1 MADINNFLSRV
12 LANGVQRTN
21 RYRCTL
27 DLGQFTDFTVYPAVR
42 QLLREGLLC
51 RTTMTPSRSLETT
64 TVDLS
69 AGYEEKYAI
78 STSYTDIDCTFLCPL
93 INGKTEVLSLF
104 HAWQNR
110 IQNRGRLN
118 EEDSADMVLA
128 FPNTYRLTQGMRLEL
143 LSQDEHAVEFTA
155 IAGNAAEV
163 AALAEIGLTP
173 ADVGARG
180 GVELTSTSA
189 SFQYFNVYPI
199 SVAGTTVDWS
209 SMDEMME
216 VSVTF
221 SFTHWQQV
229 V

>member
-1 MADINNFLSRV
+1 MANINNFLTRV

-21 RYRCTL
+21 RYRCLL
-27 DLGQFTDFTVYPAVR
+27 DVGPLGLSEYGTAAS
-42 QLLREGLLC
+42 LLREGLLC
-51 RTTMTPSRSLETT
+51 RATVTPSRSLETT

-69 AGYEEKYAI
+69 AGYGEKYAI
-78 STSYTDIDCTFLCPL
+78 GTTYTDIDCTFLCPL

-118 EEDSADMVLA
+118 EGESADMVLT
-128 FPNTYRLTQGMRLEL
+128 FPDTYRLTQGMTFEL
-143 LSQDEHAVEFTA
+143 LSEDKDQLLPT
-155 IAGNAAEV
+155 
-163 AALAEIGLTP
+163 
-173 ADVGARG
+173 
-180 GVELTSTSA
+180 A
-189 SFQYFNVYPI
+189 SFKYLNVYPL
-199 SVAGTTVDWS
+199 SVAGTTLDWS
-209 SMDEMME
+209 MQDEMME

>member
-21 RYRCTL
+21 RYRCIL
-27 DLGQFTDFTVYPAVR
+27 DLGQFTDFTVYPAVQ

-143 LSQDEHAVEFTA
+143 LSQDEGREEIAAPNNPNSTATFT
-155 IAGNAAEV
+155 
-163 AALAEIGLTP
+163 
-173 ADVGARG
+173 G
-180 GVELTSTSA
+180 GVINQPATSA

>member
-1 MADINNFLSRV
+1 MANINNFLTRV

-21 RYRCTL
+21 RYRCLL
-27 DLGQFTDFTVYPAVR
+27 DVGPLGLSEYGTAAS
-42 QLLREGLLC
+42 LLREGLLC
-51 RTTMTPSRSLETT
+51 RTTMTPSRTLETT

-78 STSYTDIDCTFLCPL
+78 GTTYNDIDCTFLCPL
-93 INGKTEVLSLF
+93 IKGKTEVLSLF

-118 EEDSADMVLA
+118 EGESADMVLT
-128 FPNTYRLTQGMRLEL
+128 FPETYRLTQGMRLEL
-143 LSQDEHAVEFTA
+143 LSQDKDQLLPT
-155 IAGNAAEV
+155 
-163 AALAEIGLTP
+163 T
-173 ADVGARG
+173 
-180 GVELTSTSA
+180 
-189 SFQYFNVYPI
+189 SFQYFNVYPL
-199 SVAGTTVDWS
+199 SVAGTTVDWA
-209 SMDEMME
+209 MQDEMME

>member
-1 MADINNFLSRV
+1 MANINNFLTRV

-21 RYRCTL
+21 RYRCLL
-27 DLGQFTDFTVYPAVR
+27 DVGPLGLSEYGTAAS
-42 QLLREGLLC
+42 LLREGLLC
-51 RTTMTPSRSLETT
+51 RATVTPSRSLETT

-78 STSYTDIDCTFLCPL
+78 GTTYTDIDCTFLCPL

-118 EEDSADMVLA
+118 EGESADMVLT
-128 FPNTYRLTQGMRLEL
+128 FPDTYRLTQGMTFEL
-143 LSQDEHAVEFTA
+143 LSEDKDQLLPT
-155 IAGNAAEV
+155 
-163 AALAEIGLTP
+163 
-173 ADVGARG
+173 
-180 GVELTSTSA
+180 A
-189 SFQYFNVYPI
+189 SFKYFNVYPL

-209 SMDEMME
+209 MQDEMME

>member
-21 RYRCTL
+21 RYRCIL
-27 DLGQFTDFTVYPAVR
+27 DLGQFTDFTVYPAVQ

-51 RTTMTPSRSLETT
+51 RTTMTPTRSLETT

-143 LSQDEHAVEFTA
+143 LSQDEGREEIAAPNNPNSTATFT
-155 IAGNAAEV
+155 
-163 AALAEIGLTP
+163 
-173 ADVGARG
+173 G
-180 GVELTSTSA
+180 GVINQPATSA

>member
-21 RYRCTL
+21 RYRCIL
-27 DLGQFTDFTVYPAVR
+27 DLGQFTDFTVYPAVQ

-51 RTTMTPSRSLETT
+51 RTTMTPTRSLETT

-110 IQNRGRLN
+110 IQNRGRFN

-143 LSQDEHAVEFTA
+143 LSQDEGREEIAAPNNPNSTA
-155 IAGNAAEV
+155 TFNAGVINQ
-163 AALAEIGLTP
+163 P
-173 ADVGARG
+173 A
-180 GVELTSTSA
+180 TSA

-209 SMDEMME
+209 SMDEVME

>member
-1 MADINNFLSRV
+1 MADINTFLSRV

-21 RYRCTL
+21 RYRCIL
-27 DLGQFTDFTVYPAVR
+27 DLGQFTDFTVYPAVQ

-51 RTTMTPSRSLETT
+51 RTTMTPTRSLETT

-78 STSYTDIDCTFLCPL
+78 STSYTDIDCTFLSPL
-93 INGKTEVLSLF
+93 IDGKNQVLSLF

-118 EEDSADMVLA
+118 EGDSADMVLA

-143 LSQDEHAVEFTA
+143 LSQDEVREEIAAPNNPNSTATFT
-155 IAGNAAEV
+155 
-163 AALAEIGLTP
+163 
-173 ADVGARG
+173 G
-180 GVELTSTSA
+180 GVINQPATSA

-221 SFTHWQQV
+221 SFTHWQQIV
-229 V
+229 

>member
-1 MADINNFLSRV
+1 MANINNFLTRV

-21 RYRCTL
+21 RYRCLL
-27 DLGQFTDFTVYPAVR
+27 DVGPLGLSEYGTAAS
-42 QLLREGLLC
+42 LLREGLLC
-51 RTTMTPSRSLETT
+51 RTTMTPTRSLETT

-78 STSYTDIDCTFLCPL
+78 GTTYTDIDCTFLCPL

-118 EEDSADMVLA
+118 EGESADMVLA
-128 FPNTYRLTQGMRLEL
+128 FPDTYRLTQGMTLEL
-143 LSQDEHAVEFTA
+143 LSEDKDQLLPT
-155 IAGNAAEV
+155 
-163 AALAEIGLTP
+163 
-173 ADVGARG
+173 
-180 GVELTSTSA
+180 A
-189 SFQYFNVYPI
+189 SFKYLNVYPL
-199 SVAGTTVDWS
+199 SVAGTTVDWA
-209 SMDEMME
+209 MPDEMME

>member
-1 MADINNFLSRV
+1 MADINTFLSRV

-27 DLGQFTDFTVYPAVR
+27 DLGQFTDFTVYPAVQ

-51 RTTMTPSRSLETT
+51 RTTMTPTRSLETT

-78 STSYTDIDCTFLCPL
+78 STSYTDIDCTFLSPL
-93 INGKTEVLSLF
+93 IDGKNQVLSLF

-118 EEDSADMVLA
+118 EGDSADMVLA
-128 FPNTYRLTQGMRLEL
+128 FPNTYRLTQGMTLEL
-143 LSQDEHAVEFTA
+143 LSQDEGREEIAAPNNPNSTATFT
-155 IAGNAAEV
+155 
-163 AALAEIGLTP
+163 
-173 ADVGARG
+173 G
-180 GVELTSTSA
+180 GVINQPATSA

-199 SVAGTTVDWS
+199 SVAGTTVDWAM
-209 SMDEMME
+209 MDEMME

-229 V
+229 I

>member
-1 MADINNFLSRV
+1 MANINNFLTRV

-21 RYRCTL
+21 RYRCLL
-27 DLGQFTDFTVYPAVR
+27 DVGPLGLSEYGTAAS
-42 QLLREGLLC
+42 LLREGLLC

-69 AGYEEKYAI
+69 AGYEEKYAVY
-78 STSYTDIDCTFLCPL
+78 TTYTDIDCTFLCPH

-118 EEDSADMVLA
+118 EGESADMVLA
-128 FPNTYRLTQGMRLEL
+128 FPDTYRLTQGMTLEL
-143 LSQDEHAVEFTA
+143 LSEDKDQLLPT
-155 IAGNAAEV
+155 
-163 AALAEIGLTP
+163 
-173 ADVGARG
+173 
-180 GVELTSTSA
+180 A
-189 SFQYFNVYPI
+189 SFKYLNVYPL
-199 SVAGTTVDWS
+199 SVAGTTVDWA
-209 SMDEMME
+209 MPDEMME

>member
-21 RYRCTL
+21 RYRCIL
-27 DLGQFTDFTVYPAVR
+27 DLGQFTDFTVYPAVQ
-42 QLLREGLLC
+42 QLMREGLLC

-118 EEDSADMVLA
+118 EDSADMVLA

-143 LSQDEHAVEFTA
+143 LSQDEGREEIAAPNNPNSTATFT
-155 IAGNAAEV
+155 
-163 AALAEIGLTP
+163 
-173 ADVGARG
+173 G
-180 GVELTSTSA
+180 GVINQPATSA

>member
-1 MADINNFLSRV
+1 MANINNFLTRV

-21 RYRCTL
+21 RYRCLL
-27 DLGQFTDFTVYPAVR
+27 DVGPLGLSEYGTAAS
-42 QLLREGLLC
+42 LLREGLLC
-51 RTTMTPSRSLETT
+51 RATVTPSRSLETT

-78 STSYTDIDCTFLCPL
+78 GTTYTDIDCTFMCPL

-118 EEDSADMVLA
+118 EGESADMVLA
-128 FPNTYRLTQGMRLEL
+128 FPDTYRLTQGMTLEL
-143 LSQDEHAVEFTA
+143 LSEDKDQLLPT
-155 IAGNAAEV
+155 
-163 AALAEIGLTP
+163 
-173 ADVGARG
+173 
-180 GVELTSTSA
+180 A
-189 SFQYFNVYPI
+189 SFKYFNVYPL
-199 SVAGTTVDWS
+199 SVAGTTLDWS
-209 SMDEMME
+209 MQDEMME

>member
-1 MADINNFLSRV
+1 MANINNFLTRV

-21 RYRCTL
+21 RYRCLL
-27 DLGQFTDFTVYPAVR
+27 DVGPLGLSEYGTAAS
-42 QLLREGLLC
+42 LLREGLLC
-51 RTTMTPSRSLETT
+51 RTTMTPSRTLETT

-78 STSYTDIDCTFLCPL
+78 GTTYTDIDCTFLCPL

-118 EEDSADMVLA
+118 EGESADMVLT
-128 FPNTYRLTQGMRLEL
+128 FPDTYRLTQGMTLEL
-143 LSQDEHAVEFTA
+143 LSQDKDQLLPT
-155 IAGNAAEV
+155 
-163 AALAEIGLTP
+163 
-173 ADVGARG
+173 
-180 GVELTSTSA
+180 A
-189 SFQYFNVYPI
+189 SFKYLNVYPL
-199 SVAGTTVDWS
+199 SVAGTTVDWA
-209 SMDEMME
+209 MQDEMME

>member
-21 RYRCTL
+21 RYRCIL

-118 EEDSADMVLA
+118 EDSADMVLA
-128 FPNTYRLTQGMRLEL
+128 FPNTYRLTQGMTLEL
-143 LSQDEHAVEFTA
+143 LSQDSGRE
-155 IAGNAAEV
+155 
-163 AALAEIGLTP
+163 EIGAPNNPNSTATFNAGVINQP
-173 ADVGARG
+173 A
-180 GVELTSTSA
+180 TSA

>member
-1 MADINNFLSRV
+1 MANINNFLTRV

-21 RYRCTL
+21 RYRCLL
-27 DLGQFTDFTVYPAVR
+27 DVGPLGLSEYGTAAS
-42 QLLREGLLC
+42 LLREGLLC
-51 RTTMTPSRSLETT
+51 RATVTPSRSLETT

-78 STSYTDIDCTFLCPL
+78 GTTYTDIDCTFLCPL

-118 EEDSADMVLA
+118 EGESADMVLA
-128 FPNTYRLTQGMRLEL
+128 FPDTYRLTQGMTFEL
-143 LSQDEHAVEFTA
+143 LSEDKDQLLPT
-155 IAGNAAEV
+155 
-163 AALAEIGLTP
+163 
-173 ADVGARG
+173 
-180 GVELTSTSA
+180 A
-189 SFQYFNVYPI
+189 SFKYLNVYPL
-199 SVAGTTVDWS
+199 SVAGTTLDWS
-209 SMDEMME
+209 MQDEMME

>member
-1 MADINNFLSRV
+1 MANINNFLTRV

-21 RYRCTL
+21 RYRCLL
-27 DLGQFTDFTVYPAVR
+27 DVGPLGRSEYGTAAS
-42 QLLREGLLC
+42 LLREGLLC
-51 RTTMTPSRSLETT
+51 RATVTPSRSLETT

-78 STSYTDIDCTFLCPL
+78 GTTYTDIDCTFLCPL

-118 EEDSADMVLA
+118 EGESADMVLT
-128 FPNTYRLTQGMRLEL
+128 FPDTYRLTQGMTFEL
-143 LSQDEHAVEFTA
+143 LSEDKDQLLPT
-155 IAGNAAEV
+155 
-163 AALAEIGLTP
+163 
-173 ADVGARG
+173 
-180 GVELTSTSA
+180 A
-189 SFQYFNVYPI
+189 SFKYFNVYPL
-199 SVAGTTVDWS
+199 SVAGTTLDWS
-209 SMDEMME
+209 MQDEMME

>member
-1 MADINNFLSRV
+1 MANINNFLTRV

-21 RYRCTL
+21 RYRCLL
-27 DLGQFTDFTVYPAVR
+27 DVGPLGLSEYGTAAS
-42 QLLREGLLC
+42 LLREGLLC
-51 RTTMTPSRSLETT
+51 RATVTPSRSLETT

-78 STSYTDIDCTFLCPL
+78 GTTYTDIDCTFLCPL

-118 EEDSADMVLA
+118 EGESADMVLT
-128 FPNTYRLTQGMRLEL
+128 FPDTYRLTQGMTFEL
-143 LSQDEHAVEFTA
+143 LSEDKDQLLPT
-155 IAGNAAEV
+155 
-163 AALAEIGLTP
+163 
-173 ADVGARG
+173 
-180 GVELTSTSA
+180 A
-189 SFQYFNVYPI
+189 SFKYLNVYPL

-209 SMDEMME
+209 MQDEMME

>member
-21 RYRCTL
+21 RYRCIL
-27 DLGQFTDFTVYPAVR
+27 DLGQFTDFTVYPAVQ

-51 RTTMTPSRSLETT
+51 RTTMTPTRSLETT

-69 AGYEEKYAI
+69 GGYEEKYAI
-78 STSYTDIDCTFLCPL
+78 GTSYTDIDCTFLCPL

-118 EEDSADMVLA
+118 EGDSADMVLA

-143 LSQDEHAVEFTA
+143 LSQDEGRE
-155 IAGNAAEV
+155 
-163 AALAEIGLTP
+163 EIGAPKNPNSTATFNAGVINQP
-173 ADVGARG
+173 AI
-180 GVELTSTSA
+180 SA

-199 SVAGTTVDWS
+199 SVAGTTVEWAM
-209 SMDEMME
+209 MDEMME

>member
-1 MADINNFLSRV
+1 MADINTFLSRV

-21 RYRCTL
+21 RYRCIL
-27 DLGQFTDFTVYPAVR
+27 DLGQFTDFTVYPAVQ

-51 RTTMTPSRSLETT
+51 RTTMTPTRSLETT

-78 STSYTDIDCTFLCPL
+78 STSYTDIDCTFLSPL
-93 INGKTEVLSLF
+93 IDGKNQVLSLF

-118 EEDSADMVLA
+118 EGDSADMVLA
-128 FPNTYRLTQGMRLEL
+128 FPNTYRLTQGMTLEL
-143 LSQDEHAVEFTA
+143 LSQDSGREEIAAPNNPNSTATFT
-155 IAGNAAEV
+155 
-163 AALAEIGLTP
+163 
-173 ADVGARG
+173 G
-180 GVELTSTSA
+180 GVINQPATSA

-199 SVAGTTVDWS
+199 SVAGTTVDWAM
-209 SMDEMME
+209 MDEMME

>member
-21 RYRCTL
+21 RYRCIL
-27 DLGQFTDFTVYPAVR
+27 DLGQFTDFTVYPAVQ
-42 QLLREGLLC
+42 QLMREGLLC

-143 LSQDEHAVEFTA
+143 LSQDEGREEIAAPNNPNSTA
-155 IAGNAAEV
+155 TFNAGVINQ
-163 AALAEIGLTP
+163 P
-173 ADVGARG
+173 A
-180 GVELTSTSA
+180 TSA

>member
-1 MADINNFLSRV
+1 MANINNFLTRV

-21 RYRCTL
+21 RYRCLL
-27 DLGQFTDFTVYPAVR
+27 DVGPLGLSEYGTAAS
-42 QLLREGLLC
+42 LLREGLLC

-69 AGYEEKYAI
+69 AGYEEKYAVY
-78 STSYTDIDCTFLCPL
+78 TTYTDIDCTFLCPL

-110 IQNRGRLN
+110 IQNHRKDG
-118 EEDSADMVLA
+118 DMVLA
-128 FPNTYRLTQGMRLEL
+128 FPDTYRLTQGMTLEL
-143 LSQDEHAVEFTA
+143 LSQDEGREEIAAPNNPNSTA
-155 IAGNAAEV
+155 TFYAGVINQ
-163 AALAEIGLTP
+163 P
-173 ADVGARG
+173 A
-180 GVELTSTSA
+180 TSA
-189 SFQYFNVYPI
+189 SFQYFNVYPL
-199 SVAGTTVDWS
+199 SVGGTTVDWA
-209 SMDEMME
+209 MQDEMME

>member
-1 MADINNFLSRV
+1 MANINNFLTRV

-21 RYRCTL
+21 RYRCLL
-27 DLGQFTDFTVYPAVR
+27 DVGPLGLSEYGTAAS
-42 QLLREGLLC
+42 LLREGLLC
-51 RTTMTPSRSLETT
+51 RTTMTPSRTLETT

-78 STSYTDIDCTFLCPL
+78 GTTYTDIDCTFLCPL

-118 EEDSADMVLA
+118 EGESADMVLA
-128 FPNTYRLTQGMRLEL
+128 FPDTYRLTQGMTLEL
-143 LSQDEHAVEFTA
+143 LSEDKDQLLPT
-155 IAGNAAEV
+155 
-163 AALAEIGLTP
+163 
-173 ADVGARG
+173 
-180 GVELTSTSA
+180 A
-189 SFQYFNVYPI
+189 SFKYLNVYPL
-199 SVAGTTVDWS
+199 SVAGTTVDWA
-209 SMDEMME
+209 MPDEMME

>member
-27 DLGQFTDFTVYPAVR
+27 DLGQFTDFTVYPAVQ

-51 RTTMTPSRSLETT
+51 RTTMTPTRSLETT

-78 STSYTDIDCTFLCPL
+78 STSYTDIDCTFLSPL
-93 INGKTEVLSLF
+93 IDGKNQVLSLF

-118 EEDSADMVLA
+118 EGDSADMVLA

-143 LSQDEHAVEFTA
+143 LSQDEGREEIAAPNNPNSTATFT
-155 IAGNAAEV
+155 
-163 AALAEIGLTP
+163 
-173 ADVGARG
+173 G
-180 GVELTSTSA
+180 GVINQPATSA

-221 SFTHWQQV
+221 SFTHWQQIV
-229 V
+229 

>member
-1 MADINNFLSRV
+1 MANINNFLTRV

-21 RYRCTL
+21 RYRCLL
-27 DLGQFTDFTVYPAVR
+27 DVGPLGLSEYGTAAS
-42 QLLREGLLC
+42 LLREGLLC
-51 RTTMTPSRSLETT
+51 RATVTPSRSLETT

-78 STSYTDIDCTFLCPL
+78 GTTYTDIDCTFLCPL

-118 EEDSADMVLA
+118 EGESADRVLT
-128 FPNTYRLTQGMRLEL
+128 FPDTYRLTQGMTFEL
-143 LSQDEHAVEFTA
+143 LSEDKDQLLPT
-155 IAGNAAEV
+155 
-163 AALAEIGLTP
+163 
-173 ADVGARG
+173 
-180 GVELTSTSA
+180 A
-189 SFQYFNVYPI
+189 SFKYLNVYPL

-209 SMDEMME
+209 MQDEMME

>member
-1 MADINNFLSRV
+1 MADINTFLSRV

-21 RYRCTL
+21 RYRCIL
-27 DLGQFTDFTVYPAVR
+27 DLGQFTDFTVYPAVQ

-51 RTTMTPSRSLETT
+51 RTTMTPTRTLETT

-118 EEDSADMVLA
+118 EDSADMVLA
-128 FPNTYRLTQGMRLEL
+128 FPNTYRLTQGMRLDL
-143 LSQDEHAVEFTA
+143 LSQDERAVDPR
-155 IAGNAAEV
+155 GNEDDLRR
-163 AALAEIGLTP
+163 ALAEIGRTL
-173 ADVGARG
+173 ADVPPESRAGA
-180 GVELTSTSA
+180 EMSSISA

-199 SVAGTTVDWS
+199 SVAGTTVDWAM
-209 SMDEMME
+209 MDEMME

-229 V
+229 I

>member
-21 RYRCTL
+21 RYRCIL

-51 RTTMTPSRSLETT
+51 RTTMTPTRSLETT

-69 AGYEEKYAI
+69 AGYEEKYAVY
-78 STSYTDIDCTFLCPL
+78 TTYTDIDCTFLCPL

-118 EEDSADMVLA
+118 EGESADMVLT
-128 FPNTYRLTQGMRLEL
+128 FPDTYRLTQGMTLEL
-143 LSQDEHAVEFTA
+143 LSEDKDQILPT
-155 IAGNAAEV
+155 
-163 AALAEIGLTP
+163 
-173 ADVGARG
+173 
-180 GVELTSTSA
+180 A

-199 SVAGTTVDWS
+199 SVAGTTVDWAM
-209 SMDEMME
+209 MDEMME

>member
-1 MADINNFLSRV
+1 MADINTFLSRV

-21 RYRCTL
+21 RYRCIL
-27 DLGQFTDFTVYPAVR
+27 DLGQFTDFTVYPAVQ

-51 RTTMTPSRSLETT
+51 RTTMTPTRSLETT

-78 STSYTDIDCTFLCPL
+78 STSYTDIDCTFLSPL
-93 INGKTEVLSLF
+93 IDGKNQVLSLF

-118 EEDSADMVLA
+118 EGDSADMVLA

-143 LSQDEHAVEFTA
+143 LSQDEGREEIAAPNNPNSTATFT
-155 IAGNAAEV
+155 
-163 AALAEIGLTP
+163 
-173 ADVGARG
+173 G
-180 GVELTSTSA
+180 GVINQPATSA

>member
-21 RYRCTL
+21 RYRCIL
-27 DLGQFTDFTVYPAVR
+27 DLGQFTDFTVYPAVQ
-42 QLLREGLLC
+42 QLMREGLLC
-51 RTTMTPSRSLETT
+51 RTTMTPTRSLETT

-143 LSQDEHAVEFTA
+143 LSQDEGREEIAAPNNPNSTA
-155 IAGNAAEV
+155 TFNAGVINQ
-163 AALAEIGLTP
+163 P
-173 ADVGARG
+173 A
-180 GVELTSTSA
+180 TSA

-221 SFTHWQQV
+221 SFTHWQQIV
-229 V
+229 

>member
-21 RYRCTL
+21 RYRCIL
-27 DLGQFTDFTVYPAVR
+27 DLGQFTDFTVYPAVQ

-51 RTTMTPSRSLETT
+51 RTTMTPTRSLETT

-118 EEDSADMVLA
+118 EDSADMVLA
-128 FPNTYRLTQGMRLEL
+128 FPNTYRLTQGMTLEL
-143 LSQDEHAVEFTA
+143 LSQDSGREEIAAPNNPNSTA
-155 IAGNAAEV
+155 TFNAGVINQ
-163 AALAEIGLTP
+163 P
-173 ADVGARG
+173 A
-180 GVELTSTSA
+180 TSA

>member
-1 MADINNFLSRV
+1 MANINNFLTRV

-21 RYRCTL
+21 RYRCLL
-27 DLGQFTDFTVYPAVR
+27 DVGPLGLSEYGTAAS
-42 QLLREGLLC
+42 LLREGLLC
-51 RTTMTPSRSLETT
+51 RATVTPSRSLETT

-69 AGYEEKYAI
+69 AGYEEKYSI
-78 STSYTDIDCTFLCPL
+78 GTTYTDIDCTFLCPL

-118 EEDSADMVLA
+118 EGESADMVLT
-128 FPNTYRLTQGMRLEL
+128 FPDTYRLTQGMTFEL
-143 LSQDEHAVEFTA
+143 LSEDKDQLLPT
-155 IAGNAAEV
+155 
-163 AALAEIGLTP
+163 
-173 ADVGARG
+173 
-180 GVELTSTSA
+180 A
-189 SFQYFNVYPI
+189 SFKYLNVYPL
-199 SVAGTTVDWS
+199 SVAGTTLDWS
-209 SMDEMME
+209 MQDEMME

>member
-1 MADINNFLSRV
+1 MANINNFLTRV

-21 RYRCTL
+21 RYRCLL
-27 DLGQFTDFTVYPAVR
+27 DVGPLGLSEYGTAAS
-42 QLLREGLLC
+42 LLREGLLC
-51 RTTMTPSRSLETT
+51 RATVTPSRSLETT

-78 STSYTDIDCTFLCPL
+78 GTTYTDIDCTFLCPL

-118 EEDSADMVLA
+118 EGESADMVLT
-128 FPNTYRLTQGMRLEL
+128 FPDTYRLTQGMTFEL
-143 LSQDEHAVEFTA
+143 LSEDKDQLLPT
-155 IAGNAAEV
+155 
-163 AALAEIGLTP
+163 
-173 ADVGARG
+173 
-180 GVELTSTSA
+180 A
-189 SFQYFNVYPI
+189 SFKYLNVYPL
-199 SVAGTTVDWS
+199 SVAGTTLDWS
-209 SMDEMME
+209 MQDEMME

>member
-1 MADINNFLSRV
+1 MADINTFLSRV

-27 DLGQFTDFTVYPAVR
+27 DLGQFTDFTVYPAVQ

-51 RTTMTPSRSLETT
+51 RTTMTPTRSLETT

-118 EEDSADMVLA
+118 EDSADMVLA
-128 FPNTYRLTQGMRLEL
+128 FPNTYRLTQGMTLEL
-143 LSQDEHAVEFTA
+143 LSQDEGREEIAAPNNPNSTA
-155 IAGNAAEV
+155 TFNAGV
-163 AALAEIGLTP
+163 ITQP
-173 ADVGARG
+173 AI
-180 GVELTSTSA
+180 SA

-221 SFTHWQQV
+221 SFTHWQQIV
-229 V
+229 

>member
-1 MADINNFLSRV
+1 MADINTFLSRV

-21 RYRCTL
+21 RYRCIL
-27 DLGQFTDFTVYPAVR
+27 DLGQFTDFTVYPAVQ

-51 RTTMTPSRSLETT
+51 RTTMTPTRSLETT

-78 STSYTDIDCTFLCPL
+78 STSYTDIDCTFLSPL
-93 INGKTEVLSLF
+93 IDGKNQVLSLF

-118 EEDSADMVLA
+118 EGDSADMVLA
-128 FPNTYRLTQGMRLEL
+128 FPNTYRLTQGMTLEL
-143 LSQDEHAVEFTA
+143 LSQDSGREEIAAPNNPNSTATFT
-155 IAGNAAEV
+155 
-163 AALAEIGLTP
+163 
-173 ADVGARG
+173 G
-180 GVELTSTSA
+180 GVINQPATSA

-199 SVAGTTVDWS
+199 SVAGTTVDWAM
-209 SMDEMME
+209 MDEMME

-229 V
+229 I

>member
-1 MADINNFLSRV
+1 MANINNFLTRV

-21 RYRCTL
+21 RYRCLL
-27 DLGQFTDFTVYPAVR
+27 DVGPLGLSEYGTAAS
-42 QLLREGLLC
+42 LLREGLLC
-51 RTTMTPSRSLETT
+51 RATVTPSRSLETT

-78 STSYTDIDCTFLCPL
+78 GTTYTDIDCTFLCPL

-118 EEDSADMVLA
+118 EGESADMVLA
-128 FPNTYRLTQGMRLEL
+128 FPDTYRLTQGMTFEL
-143 LSQDEHAVEFTA
+143 LSEDKDQLLPT
-155 IAGNAAEV
+155 
-163 AALAEIGLTP
+163 
-173 ADVGARG
+173 
-180 GVELTSTSA
+180 A
-189 SFQYFNVYPI
+189 SFKYLNVYPL

-209 SMDEMME
+209 MQDEMME

>member
-21 RYRCTL
+21 RYRCIL
-27 DLGQFTDFTVYPAVR
+27 DLGQFTDFTVYPAVQ
-42 QLLREGLLC
+42 QLMREGLLC

-118 EEDSADMVLA
+118 EDSADMVLA

-143 LSQDEHAVEFTA
+143 LSQDEGREEIAAPNNPNSTA
-155 IAGNAAEV
+155 TFNAGVINQ
-163 AALAEIGLTP
+163 P
-173 ADVGARG
+173 A
-180 GVELTSTSA
+180 TSA

>member
-1 MADINNFLSRV
+1 MANINNFLTRV

-21 RYRCTL
+21 RYRCLL
-27 DLGQFTDFTVYPAVR
+27 DVGPLGLSEYGTAAS
-42 QLLREGLLC
+42 LLREGLLC
-51 RTTMTPSRSLETT
+51 RATVTPSRSLETT

-78 STSYTDIDCTFLCPL
+78 GTTYTDIDCTFMCPL

-118 EEDSADMVLA
+118 EGESADMVLT
-128 FPNTYRLTQGMRLEL
+128 FPDTYRLTQGMTFEL
-143 LSQDEHAVEFTA
+143 LSEDKDQLLPT
-155 IAGNAAEV
+155 
-163 AALAEIGLTP
+163 
-173 ADVGARG
+173 
-180 GVELTSTSA
+180 A
-189 SFQYFNVYPI
+189 SFKYLNVYPL
-199 SVAGTTVDWS
+199 SVAGTTLDWS
-209 SMDEMME
+209 MQDEMME